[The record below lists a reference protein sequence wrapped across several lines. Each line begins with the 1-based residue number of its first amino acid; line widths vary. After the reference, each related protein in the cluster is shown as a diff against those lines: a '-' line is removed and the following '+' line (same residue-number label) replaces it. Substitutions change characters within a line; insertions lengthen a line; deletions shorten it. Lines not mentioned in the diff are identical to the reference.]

1 MGGKALKEYGVVRIS
16 SASYQ
21 ERLKQLNDWMGELP
35 DQLECEHF
43 VPGQVVKE
51 DYGDMDVLFTSNNP
65 RAVIDFFKDKFATK
79 GAKKN
84 GNCTSVEWDG
94 FQVDFISF
102 NEEVFPFA
110 CHYYSHG
117 TYAAIL
123 GKVMR
128 YYHFKLGWDGLAF
141 TVRSKN
147 GKYDRMLTRD
157 WGEAMRLMG
166 YKTYLPKAQ
175 TFPEEDLFRHLISTP
190 LMQKHIFAQT
200 KPDRNYGFQ
209 EKFFNWVVSQPEV
222 GDKERTRS
230 YGWFILWNHN
240 PRICVELA
248 FKKGQ
253 MVLEEATRPIK
264 RVYRKVK
271 YKYVFPFAFKCRGML

>member
-16 SASYQ
+16 PEAYQ
-21 ERLKQLNDWMGELP
+21 ERLKKLNDWMAELP
-35 DQLECEHF
+35 DSLECDYF

-51 DYGDMDVLFTSNNP
+51 DYGDMDVLFTSTNP
-65 RAVIDFFKDKFATK
+65 KVVVDFFKEKFASK

-84 GNCTSVEWDG
+84 GNCTSVEWDE
-94 FQVDFISF
+94 FQVDFIHF
-102 NEEVFPFA
+102 REEVFPFA

-128 YYHFKLGWDGLAF
+128 YYHLKLGWDGLSF
-141 TVRSKN
+141 TLRTKN
-147 GKYDRMLTRD
+147 GKYERLLTRD
-157 WGEAMRLMG
+157 WGEAMTLMG
-166 YKTYLPKAQ
+166 YKTYLKKEW
-175 TFPEEDLFRHLISTP
+175 TFPEEDLFKHLISSP
-190 LMQKHIFAQT
+190 LMQKHIFRDT

-209 EKFFNWVVSQPEV
+209 EKFFIWVDSQPDV

-230 YGWFILWNHN
+230 YGWFILWQHN
-240 PRICVELA
+240 PRVCVELA
-248 FKKGQ
+248 FKQGL
-253 MVLEEATRPIK
+253 MWFEETTRPIK

-271 YKYVFPFAFKCRGML
+271 YQYLYPVAFKCRGML